1 MSSIIIRTPRLYLS
15 EFSLKDAQGFFNMNN
30 QPEVMQYT
38 GDVPFE
44 SIEETQAFIL
54 DYNHYQKYGY
64 GRWSVYR
71 KEDDVYLGFCGLK
84 HHIDT
89 QEVDLGYR
97 LDRQYW
103 GSGYATEAAQA
114 CLDYGF
120 SKLKLNRIIGRTESG
135 NLASIG
141 VLQKLGM
148 HYVEDF
154 DFNTRKGVIY
164 EKYI

>member
-1 MSSIIIRTPRLYLS
+1 MSSIIIRTSRLYLS
-15 EFSLKDAQGFFNMNN
+15 EFSVKDAEGFFNMNN

-44 SIEETQAFIL
+44 NIEQAEAFIQN
-54 DYNHYQKYGY
+54 YNHYKIYGY

-103 GSGYATEAAQA
+103 GNGYAFEAAQA
-114 CLDYGF
+114 CLDYG
-120 SKLKLNRIIGRTESG
+120 LLQLNLGRIIGRVESK
-135 NLASIG
+135 NLASIKI
-141 VLQKLGM
+141 LQKLGM
-148 HYVEDF
+148 NRVADF
-154 DFNTRKGVIY
+154 DFNGKKGVIY
-164 EKYI
+164 EKK